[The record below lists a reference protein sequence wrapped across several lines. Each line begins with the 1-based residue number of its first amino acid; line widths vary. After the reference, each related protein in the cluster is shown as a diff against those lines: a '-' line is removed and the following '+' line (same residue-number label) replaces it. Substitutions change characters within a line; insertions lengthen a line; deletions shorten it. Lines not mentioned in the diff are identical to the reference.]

1 MAAARII
8 EHDSGIYR
16 ARQEHPHNGY
26 YAGDF
31 SDVPFR
37 PMAPLLT
44 WSGSPTAE
52 EIT

>member
-8 EHDSGIYR
+8 EEDSGTYLTR
-16 ARQEHPHNGY
+16 REHPHNGY

-31 SDVPFR
+31 SEVPFR

-44 WSGSPTAE
+44 WTTHRAL
-52 EIT
+52 TD